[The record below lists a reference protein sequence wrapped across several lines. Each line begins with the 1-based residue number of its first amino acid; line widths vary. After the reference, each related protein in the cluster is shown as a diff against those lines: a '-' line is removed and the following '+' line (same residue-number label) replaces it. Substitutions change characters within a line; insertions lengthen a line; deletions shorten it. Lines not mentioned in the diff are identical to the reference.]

1 VTCGSEDTVSW
12 LLMRLLWFTCWLGF
26 VVGCPPVDSGSDTSQ
41 DTSVTGTDH
50 SEVEPDSSVDPGT
63 DPEPTDLDQDGAF
76 VPDDC
81 DDREPEVFPGAE
93 EVWDGQDNDCDGHVD
108 GQGTFSGQHTLM
120 ATAIV
125 EGQTRRTT
133 VVCDVVLTRATVVI
147 GYTIDCDVAS
157 DDDLAIQ
164 LLGESLSI
172 TPEDN
177 VAIDGEWDGLTS
189 VQSVAPWQAT
199 GSGTA
204 SWSDDMTELV
214 LTSSL
219 QSSSLRLSGSGVLV
233 REE

>member
-1 VTCGSEDTVSW
+1 
-12 LLMRLLWFTCWLGF
+12 
-26 VVGCPPVDSGSDTSQ
+26 
-41 DTSVTGTDH
+41 
-50 SEVEPDSSVDPGT
+50 
-63 DPEPTDLDQDGAF
+63 
-76 VPDDC
+76 
-81 DDREPEVFPGAE
+81 
-93 EVWDGQDNDCDGHVD
+93 
-108 GQGTFSGQHTLM
+108 M